1 MNVRPETMFVQ
12 AQHNHCKQNCEQDLL
27 WSFIKHVSTRK
38 IEYEWSVYPITI

>member
-27 WSFIKHVSTRK
+27 
-38 IEYEWSVYPITI
+38 